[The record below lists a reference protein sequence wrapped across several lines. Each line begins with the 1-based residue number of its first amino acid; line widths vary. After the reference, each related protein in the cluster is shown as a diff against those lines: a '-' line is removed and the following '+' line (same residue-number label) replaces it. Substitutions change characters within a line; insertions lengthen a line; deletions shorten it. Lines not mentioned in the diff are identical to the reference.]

1 MKAPTIR
8 SADIEADSLYASKI
22 WCLSV
27 TELEEF
33 TKETRSY
40 TKTSYEDIKKEMAD
54 PNVVWLFHN
63 GHCYDKPTLERL
75 LKCKLEGKLID
86 TLAVSWYLY
95 PKNNRHGL
103 AWWGEELGISKPEI
117 DDWENLSLEEYVHRC
132 EEDVKIQTK
141 LWKMM
146 WKHLLLLYGNT
157 EEGIQQAWELVMHVS
172 FKLECAAL
180 QEKSKW
186 KLNRPEANRLHEM
199 FTEKFEEAKEALE
212 VNMPQVAVFS
222 KKKRPAK
229 PFKKNGELSAHGQKW
244 KDWCG
249 EHGVDFDSLEEHK
262 YQSGWKD
269 PNAGSSQQLKA
280 WLFDMGWEP
289 VTFDFKRDKEDGTIR
304 KIPQIKIRDTGE
316 LCPSVED
323 LISTEPSLEHLRE
336 MGIVRHRISVVNGF
350 LNDVDDNDYVRA
362 RVQGFTN
369 TLRFKHKVCLNLPSA
384 RKKYGAEL
392 RGLLEARDQEKYEL
406 CGSDMCSLEDRT
418 KQHFMWPFD
427 PDYVRDMMADDF
439 DPHLDMAIA
448 ATMMSKLESDVYK
461 NFDKETATP
470 EEYAEHTRL
479 GLIRHPAK
487 STNYAATYG
496 AGPPTIARA
505 AGVAEHVGV
514 RLHEAYWKRNWS
526 LKAIA
531 ESQTIKTSR
540 GLKWLWNPVA
550 KIWIWLKNEKDIFSS
565 LNQSTGTYCF
575 DMWIKEVLKRRR
587 QLTGQFHDEGIWE
600 LAVGNREVMEKILKE
615 SIAEVNKKLKLN
627 RELDV
632 DVQFGKSYADIH

>member
-40 TKTSYEDIKKEMAD
+40 TKTSYEDIEEEMSD

-63 GHCYDKPTLERL
+63 GHNYDKPTLERL
-75 LKCKLEGKLID
+75 LGCKLEGTLID

-103 AWWGEELGISKPEI
+103 AWWGEELGIAKPEI
-117 DDWENLSLEEYVHRC
+117 DDWENLDLEEYINRC

-146 WKHLLLLYGNT
+146 WKHLLLLYGNN
-157 EEGIQQAWELVMHVS
+157 EEGIKLAWDLVMHVS
-172 FKLECAAL
+172 FKLEQAAL
-180 QEKSKW
+180 QDKSKW
-186 KLNRPEANRLHEM
+186 KLDREGAVDLYDM
-199 FTEKFEEAKEALE
+199 FIEKFEVAKEALE
-212 VNMPQVAVFS
+212 KNMPQVPVYA
-222 KKKRPAK
+222 KKSRPAK
-229 PFKKNGELSAHGQKW
+229 PFKKNGELSAHGEKW
-244 KDWCG
+244 KVFCE
-249 EHGVDFDSLEEHK
+249 EHNIDFDNLEEHK
-262 YQSGWKD
+262 YQSGWKE
-269 PNAGSSQQLKA
+269 PNAGSPKQLKD
-280 WLFDMGWEP
+280 WLYDMDWIPE
-289 VTFDFKRDKEDGTIR
+289 TFDFKRDKETGNVK
-304 KIPQIKIRDTGE
+304 KIPQIKVRDTGE
-316 LCPSVED
+316 LCESIKRLFD
-323 LISTEPSLEHLRE
+323 KEPSLKHLGE
-336 MGIVRHRISVVNGF
+336 MSIVKHRSGVVNGF
-350 LNDVDDNDYVRA
+350 LNDVDNNGYVRA

-384 RKKYGAEL
+384 RKPYGSEI
-392 RGLLEARDQEKYEL
+392 RGLLQARNKDLYEL

-418 KQHFMWPFD
+418 KQHYMWPFD
-427 PDYVRDMMADDF
+427 PEYVKDMMADDF

-448 ATMMSKLESDVYK
+448 ATMMSVQESETYK
-461 NFDKETATP
+461 NFNKDTATP
-470 EEYAEHTRL
+470 EQYAEHVRL

-496 AGPPTIARA
+496 AGPATIARA
-505 AGVAEHVGV
+505 AGVAEHVGT
-514 RLHEAYWKRNWS
+514 RLHEAYWKRNWAI
-526 LKAIA
+526 KAIS

-550 KIWIWLKNEKDIFSS
+550 NIWIWLKNEKDIFSS

-575 DMWIKEVLKRRR
+575 DMWIKEVLSRRK
-587 QLTGQFHDEGIWE
+587 QLTAQFHDEGIWE
-600 LAVGNREVMEKILKE
+600 LKKGNREGMEKLLKD
-615 SIAEVNKKLKLN
+615 SIKTVNEKLKLN

-632 DVQFGKSYADIH
+632 DVQFGETYADIH